1 MGACF
6 VLAAQ
11 SESSNK
17 DIGYCFWSNRVS
29 SDNSGNSPVVFAN
42 FSLFYHSLRFL
53 WVSLPIQSSNMA
65 HNARPSDYF
74 RIYLPLCRAEDRNSW
89 EQKINL
95 LGVVLHH
102 NSRDIP

>member
-17 DIGYCFWSNRVS
+17 DINYRLWSNRVS
-29 SDNSGNSPVVFAN
+29 PDNSGNSPVVFAN
-42 FSLFYHSLRFL
+42 FSIFYHSLRFL
-53 WVSLPIQSSNMA
+53 WIPLPIQSSDMA
-65 HNARPSDYF
+65 HNARSSDYF
-74 RIYLPLCRAEDRNSW
+74 WIYLPLCGAEDRNSW

-95 LGVVLHH
+95 PGAVLHH